1 MRMVTIE
8 MAAQMMGVPVQW
20 VNGMINKGEIELI
33 DGATGQHIDVA
44 EINVNGW
51 NASQDLDAVS
61 YGHVNTLMV
70 NLGLRTLH

>member
-1 MRMVTIE
+1 MVTIE

-33 DGATGQHIDVA
+33 EGPTGQHIDVE
-44 EINVNGW
+44 EINVKGW